1 MGRKGE
7 EIFMRIVDIHEGRER
22 GCILDKQMGM
32 ADKAHVENEVVM
44 FVHLFVYRH
53 KNNRTNKWFFVYP
66 IECLGFMGYFTINTP
81 LR

>member
-1 MGRKGE
+1 MMIVMMMKCHEVMGRKGE

-53 KNNRTNKWFFVYP
+53 KKQSDKQMVL
-66 IECLGFMGYFTINTP
+66 CLSD
-81 LR
+81 